1 MQLHTALLLSAC
13 FRKWG
18 IGGGFTAASIVFA
31 VLIPGAGKL
40 NIAETLIAAAAFLAV
55 PDDFFEKLDANR
67 PGYRDG
73 KYEQRLS
80 AVTYKLNSLADVLG
94 QMAKLFE
101 PNGSGE
107 QAAADG
113 FVNRQL
119 AGVANCIKNLPWTEC
134 TAGGRNTAS
143 HSAAP

>member
-1 MQLHTALLLSAC
+1 M
-13 FRKWG
+13 
-18 IGGGFTAASIVFA
+18 
-31 VLIPGAGKL
+31 
-40 NIAETLIAAAAFLAV
+40 AAAAFLAV

-119 AGVANCIKNLPWTEC
+119 AGVANCIKKLALDGVYGRGQKYRISFGLRRKSE
-134 TAGGRNTAS
+134 GGEQRNGRQLLRA
-143 HSAAP
+143 

>member
-1 MQLHTALLLSAC
+1 MPPLHFLL
-13 FRKWG
+13 FRM
-18 IGGGFTAASIVFA
+18 I
-31 VLIPGAGKL
+31 
-40 NIAETLIAAAAFLAV
+40 
-55 PDDFFEKLDANR
+55 FFEKLDANR

-107 QAAADG
+107 QATADG

-119 AGVANCIKNLPWTEC
+119 AGVANCIKKL
-134 TAGGRNTAS
+134 ASDGVYGRGRKYRISFGCAS
-143 HSAAP
+143 KSERRGNSENGETGC